1 MPILSARYI
10 KDGEVREYDKRDIT
24 PQLYSSALKGF
35 LYCPTPGCNA
45 RVVFNSG
52 IRSFLRTWSFDNHVE
67 ECIHG
72 FERTKG
78 RVGVDTSTFINVQL
92 TDERKKRALKEALK
106 RYSMSNEELEQEKQK
121 RANRKNN
128 PKTTG
133 KKVVPAT
140 VAVIQGEESAEEG
153 GGVYFRGPNLSKR
166 TVDMLKDVDNGKPRL
181 IIGKIKSITLLKDVA
196 DIVVE
201 ENGVEICIK
210 FEDAFKANSPEYLGL
225 FYHISDY
232 MSEISP
238 SEVIFTVIG
247 EIRKVNDT
255 FQVSVFYGQDFEMN
269 GMTLRQL
276 AVRDIY

>member
-1 MPILSARYI
+1 MPILSARFI
-10 KDGEVREYDKRDIT
+10 KDGEVKEYDKRDIT
-24 PQLYSSALKGF
+24 AKLYSGALKGF

-52 IRSFLRTWSFDNHVE
+52 IRSFLRTWSFDNHIE

-106 RYSMSNEELEQEKQK
+106 RYTMSNEELEQEKQK
-121 RANRKNN
+121 RINRKNN

-133 KKVVPAT
+133 KKVVPST
-140 VAVIQGEESAEEG
+140 VAVIQRDENTEMG
-153 GGVYFRGPNLSKR
+153 GGVSFRGPNLSKR
-166 TVDMLKDVDNGKPRL
+166 TVDMLKDVDHGKPRL
-181 IIGKIKSITLLKDVA
+181 IIGKIKNITQVKDVA
-196 DIVVE
+196 DIIVE

-210 FEDAFKANSPEYLGL
+210 FEEVFKANSPDFLGL

-232 MSEISP
+232 MAEIRP

-247 EIRKVNDT
+247 EIKKVNET
-255 FQVSVFYGQDFEMN
+255 FQVSVFYGPDFEMN

-276 AVRDIY
+276 AIRKIF